1 MSSKSLIQSG
11 IVLIIAIIL
20 LVNYLI
26 FFNKNE
32 YLIKINEA
40 EIDNSVDNKILD
52 LKYNATDEDG
62 NSYIIES
69 NAGKVSEKEKNL
81 LILEK
86 VKGVIKIKNS
96 EDIIILSDFANY
108 NKTTLD
114 TYFYDNVRLTYDGHS
129 IDSNELFM
137 NYIDKNINIRN
148 DVRYKGLNNK
158 LYADIVE
165 IDLVTKFSKIY
176 MLDKQ
181 KKVKVELKENGSN

>member
-11 IVLIIAIIL
+11 IILLITIIL

-32 YLIKINEA
+32 DLVKINEA
-40 EIDNSVDNKILD
+40 EIDNKVDNKILD
-52 LKYNATDEDG
+52 LKYNAIDEDG
-62 NSYIIES
+62 NSYVIES
-69 NAGKVSEKEKNL
+69 AAGKVSEKEKNL

-86 VKGVIKIKNS
+86 VTGVIKIKNS

-137 NYIDKNINIRN
+137 NYIDKNINIKDN
-148 DVRYKGLNNK
+148 VRYKGLNNK

-181 KKVKVELKENGSN
+181 KKVKVELKQNGSN

>member
-11 IVLIIAIIL
+11 IILLITIIL

-32 YLIKINEA
+32 DSVKINEA
-40 EIDNSVDNKILD
+40 EIDNNVENKILE
-52 LKYNATDEDG
+52 LKYNALDADG

-69 NAGKVSEKEKNL
+69 NAGKVSDKEKNV
-81 LILEK
+81 LILEQ
-86 VKGVIKIKNS
+86 VTGIIKIQNS

-114 TYFYDNVRLTYDGHS
+114 TYFYDNVRLKYDGHS
-129 IDSNELFM
+129 IDSDELFM

-148 DVRYKGLNNK
+148 NVRYKGLNNK

-181 KKVKVELKENGSN
+181 KKVKVELKQNGSN

>member
-11 IVLIIAIIL
+11 IVLLITIIL

-32 YLIKINEA
+32 DSVKINEA
-40 EIDNSVDNKILD
+40 EIDNNVENKILE
-52 LKYNATDEDG
+52 LKYNALDADG

-69 NAGKVSEKEKNL
+69 NAGKVSDKEKNV
-81 LILEK
+81 LILEQ
-86 VKGVIKIKNS
+86 VTGIIKIQNS
-96 EDIIILSDFANY
+96 GDIIILSDFANY

-114 TYFYDNVRLTYDGHS
+114 TYFYDNVRLKYDGHS
-129 IDSNELFM
+129 IDSDELFM
-137 NYIDKNINIRN
+137 NYIDKNINIKN
-148 DVRYKGLNNK
+148 NVRYKGLNNK

-176 MLDKQ
+176 MLDNQ
-181 KKVKVELKENGSN
+181 KKVKVELKQNGSN

>member
-11 IVLIIAIIL
+11 IVLLISIIL

-26 FFNKNE
+26 FFSKNDDSV
-32 YLIKINEA
+32 KINEA
-40 EIDNSVDNKILD
+40 EIDNNVENKILE
-52 LKYNATDEDG
+52 LKYNALDADG

-69 NAGKVSEKEKNL
+69 NAGKVSDKEKNV
-81 LILEK
+81 LILEQ
-86 VKGVIKIKNS
+86 VTGIIKIQNS
-96 EDIIILSDFANY
+96 GDIIILSDFANY

-114 TYFYDNVRLTYDGHS
+114 TYFYDNVRLKYDGHL
-129 IDSNELFM
+129 IDSDELFM

-148 DVRYKGLNNK
+148 NVRYKGLNNK

-176 MLDKQ
+176 MLDNQ
-181 KKVKVELKENGSN
+181 KKVKVELKQNGSN

>member
-11 IVLIIAIIL
+11 IVLLISIIL

-32 YLIKINEA
+32 DLVKINEA
-40 EIDNSVDNKILD
+40 EIDNNVENKILE
-52 LKYNATDEDG
+52 LKYNALDADG

-69 NAGKVSEKEKNL
+69 NAGKVSDKEKNV
-81 LILEK
+81 LILEQ
-86 VKGVIKIKNS
+86 VTGIIKIQNS

-114 TYFYDNVRLTYDGHS
+114 TYFYDNVRLKYDGHS
-129 IDSNELFM
+129 IDSDELFM

-148 DVRYKGLNNK
+148 NVRYKGLNNK

-176 MLDKQ
+176 MLDNQ
-181 KKVKVELKENGSN
+181 KKVKVELKQNGSN

>member
-11 IVLIIAIIL
+11 IVLLISIIL

-26 FFNKNE
+26 FFSKNDDSV
-32 YLIKINEA
+32 KINEA
-40 EIDNSVDNKILD
+40 EIDNNVENKILE
-52 LKYNATDEDG
+52 LKYNALDTDG

-69 NAGKVSEKEKNL
+69 NAGKVSEKEKNV
-81 LILEK
+81 LILEQ
-86 VKGVIKIKNS
+86 VTGIIKIQNS
-96 EDIIILSDFANY
+96 GDIIILSDFANY

-114 TYFYDNVRLTYDGHS
+114 TYFYDNVRLKYDGHS
-129 IDSNELFM
+129 IDSDELFM
-137 NYIDKNINIRN
+137 NYVDKNINIRN
-148 DVRYKGLNNK
+148 NVHYKGLNNK

-181 KKVKVELKENGSN
+181 KKVKVELKQNGSN

>member
-11 IVLIIAIIL
+11 IVLVIAIIL
-20 LVNYLI
+20 FVNYLI

-32 YLIKINEA
+32 YLVKINEA
-40 EIDNSVDNKILD
+40 KIDNSVDNKILD
-52 LKYNATDEDG
+52 LKYNAIDEDG
-62 NSYIIES
+62 NSYVIES
-69 NAGKVSEKEKNL
+69 AAGKVSEKEKNL
-81 LILEK
+81 LILEN
-86 VKGVIKIKNS
+86 VTGVIKIKNS
-96 EDIIILSDFANY
+96 EDIIILADFANY

-129 IDSNELFM
+129 INSDELFM
-137 NYIDKNINIRN
+137 NYIDKNINIKN
-148 DVRYKGLNNK
+148 NVRYKGLNNK

-181 KKVKVELKENGSN
+181 KKVKVELKQNGSN

>member
-11 IVLIIAIIL
+11 IFLVILVIL
-20 LVNYLI
+20 LVIYSI

-32 YLIKINEA
+32 DLVKINEA
-40 EIDNSVDNKILD
+40 EIDNKVDNKILD
-52 LKYNATDEDG
+52 LKYNAIDEDG
-62 NSYIIES
+62 NSYVIES
-69 NAGKVSEKEKNL
+69 AAGKVSEKEKNL

-86 VKGVIKIKNS
+86 VTGVIKIKNS

-114 TYFYDNVRLTYDGHS
+114 TYFYDNVRLSYDGHS
-129 IDSNELFM
+129 INSDELFM
-137 NYIDKNINIRN
+137 NYIDKNINIKN
-148 DVRYKGLNNK
+148 NVRYKGLNNK

-176 MLDKQ
+176 MLDNQ
-181 KKVKVELKENGSN
+181 KKVKVELKQNGSN

>member
-11 IVLIIAIIL
+11 IVLIISLIFL
-20 LVNYLI
+20 LTYLI

-181 KKVKVELKENGSN
+181 KKVKVELKQNGSN

>member
-11 IVLIIAIIL
+11 IVLIISLIFLVTYL
-20 LVNYLI
+20 L

-32 YLIKINEA
+32 DLVKIKEA
-40 EIDNSVDNKILD
+40 EIDKKVDNKILD
-52 LKYNATDEDG
+52 LKYNAIDEDG
-62 NSYIIES
+62 NSYVIES
-69 NAGKVSEKEKNL
+69 AAGKVSEKEKNL

-86 VKGVIKIKNS
+86 VTGVIKIKNS

-137 NYIDKNINIRN
+137 NYIDKNINIKDN
-148 DVRYKGLNNK
+148 VRYKGLNNK

-176 MLDKQ
+176 MLDNQ
-181 KKVKVELKENGSN
+181 KKVKVELKQNGSN

>member
-11 IVLIIAIIL
+11 IILIISLIF
-20 LVNYLI
+20 LVTYFL

-32 YLIKINEA
+32 DLVKINEA
-40 EIDNSVDNKILD
+40 EIDNKVDNKILD
-52 LKYNATDEDG
+52 LKYNTIDEDG
-62 NSYIIES
+62 NSYVIES
-69 NAGKVSEKEKNL
+69 AAGKVSEKEKNL

-86 VKGVIKIKNS
+86 VTGVIKIKNS
-96 EDIIILSDFANY
+96 EDITILSDFANY

-137 NYIDKNINIRN
+137 NYIDKNISIKDN
-148 DVRYKGLNNK
+148 VRYKGLNNK

-181 KKVKVELKENGSN
+181 KKVKVELKQNGSN

>member
-11 IVLIIAIIL
+11 IVLIISLIFLVTYL
-20 LVNYLI
+20 L

-32 YLIKINEA
+32 DLVKINEA
-40 EIDNSVDNKILD
+40 EIDNKVDNKILD
-52 LKYNATDEDG
+52 LKYNAIDEDG
-62 NSYIIES
+62 NSYVIES
-69 NAGKVSEKEKNL
+69 AAGKVSEKEKNL

-86 VKGVIKIKNS
+86 VMGVIKIKNS

-137 NYIDKNINIRN
+137 NYIDKNINIKDN
-148 DVRYKGLNNK
+148 VRYKGLNNK

-181 KKVKVELKENGSN
+181 KKVKVELKQNGSN

>member
-11 IVLIIAIIL
+11 LVLVIL
-20 LVNYLI
+20 LIFVMIYFL

-32 YLIKINEA
+32 NLVKINEA
-40 EIDNSVDNKILD
+40 KIDNDVDNKILD
-52 LKYNATDEDG
+52 LKYNAIDEDG

-69 NAGKVSEKEKNL
+69 SAGKVSEKEKNL

-86 VKGVIKIKNS
+86 VTGIIKIKNS
-96 EDIIILSDFANY
+96 EDVIILSDFANY
-108 NKTTLD
+108 NKVTLD
-114 TYFYDNVRLTYDGHS
+114 TYFYDNVKLRYNGHS

-137 NYIDKNINIRN
+137 NYIDKNINIKN
-148 DVRYKGLNNK
+148 NVRYRGLNNK

-181 KKVKVELKENGSN
+181 KKVKVELKQNGSN

>member
-11 IVLIIAIIL
+11 IILIISLIF
-20 LVNYLI
+20 LVTYFL

-32 YLIKINEA
+32 DLVKINEA
-40 EIDNSVDNKILD
+40 EIDNKVDNKILD
-52 LKYNATDEDG
+52 LKYNAIDEDG
-62 NSYIIES
+62 NSYVIES
-69 NAGKVSEKEKNL
+69 AAGKVSEKEKNL

-86 VKGVIKIKNS
+86 VTGVIKIKNS

-137 NYIDKNINIRN
+137 NYIDKNINIKDN
-148 DVRYKGLNNK
+148 VRYKGLNNK

-176 MLDKQ
+176 MLDNQ
-181 KKVKVELKENGSN
+181 KKVKVELKQNGSN

>member
-11 IVLIIAIIL
+11 IVLIISLIFL
-20 LVNYLI
+20 LTYLL

-32 YLIKINEA
+32 DLVKINEA
-40 EIDNSVDNKILD
+40 EIDNKVDNKILD
-52 LKYNATDEDG
+52 LKYNAIDEDG
-62 NSYIIES
+62 NSYVIES
-69 NAGKVSEKEKNL
+69 AAGKVSEKEKNL

-86 VKGVIKIKNS
+86 VMGVIKIKNS

-137 NYIDKNINIRN
+137 NYIDKNINIKDN
-148 DVRYKGLNNK
+148 VRYIGLNNK

-181 KKVKVELKENGSN
+181 KKVKVELKQNGSN

>member
-11 IVLIIAIIL
+11 IVLLISIIL

-32 YLIKINEA
+32 DSVKINEA
-40 EIDNSVDNKILD
+40 EIDNNVENKILE
-52 LKYNATDEDG
+52 LKYNALDADG

-69 NAGKVSEKEKNL
+69 NAGKVSDKEKNV
-81 LILEK
+81 LILEQ
-86 VKGVIKIKNS
+86 VTGIIKIQNS
-96 EDIIILSDFANY
+96 GDIIILSDFANY

-114 TYFYDNVRLTYDGHS
+114 TYFYDNVRLKYDGHS
-129 IDSNELFM
+129 IDSDELFM
-137 NYIDKNINIRN
+137 NYVDKNINIRN
-148 DVRYKGLNNK
+148 NVHYKGLNNK

-176 MLDKQ
+176 MLDEQ
-181 KKVKVELKENGSN
+181 KKVKVELKQNGSN

>member
-1 MSSKSLIQSG
+1 ML
-11 IVLIIAIIL
+11 IL
-20 LVNYLI
+20 LAIYFL
-26 FFNKNE
+26 FFKNSE
-32 YLIKINEA
+32 NLVKINEA
-40 EIDNSVDNKILD
+40 NIDNNIDNKILE
-52 LKYNATDEDG
+52 LKYNAVDVDG

-69 NAGKVSEKEKNL
+69 NAGKVSDKDKNV

-86 VKGVIKIKNS
+86 VTGIIKIQNS

-114 TYFYDNVRLTYDGHS
+114 TYFYDNVRLKYDGHS
-129 IDSNELFM
+129 IDSDELFK
-137 NYIDKNINIRN
+137 NYIDKIINIRN
-148 DVRYKGLNNK
+148 NVLYKVLNNK

-181 KKVKVELKENGSN
+181 KKVKVELKQNGSN

>member
-11 IVLIIAIIL
+11 IVLIISLIFLVTYL
-20 LVNYLI
+20 L

-32 YLIKINEA
+32 DLVKINEA
-40 EIDNSVDNKILD
+40 EIDNKVDNKILD
-52 LKYNATDEDG
+52 LKYNAIDEDG
-62 NSYIIES
+62 NSYVIES
-69 NAGKVSEKEKNL
+69 AAGKVSEKEKNL

-86 VKGVIKIKNS
+86 VTGVIKIKNS

-137 NYIDKNINIRN
+137 NYIDKNINIKN
-148 DVRYKGLNNK
+148 NVRYKGLNNK

-176 MLDKQ
+176 MLDNQ
-181 KKVKVELKENGSN
+181 KKVKVELKQNGSN

>member
-11 IVLIIAIIL
+11 LVLVIL
-20 LVNYLI
+20 LIFVMIYFL

-32 YLIKINEA
+32 NLVKINEGK
-40 EIDNSVDNKILD
+40 IDNDVDNKILD
-52 LKYNATDEDG
+52 LKYNAIDEDG

-69 NAGKVSEKEKNL
+69 SAGKVSEKEKNL

-86 VKGVIKIKNS
+86 VRGIIKIKNS
-96 EDIIILSDFANY
+96 EDVIILSDFANY
-108 NKTTLD
+108 NKVTLD
-114 TYFYDNVRLTYDGHS
+114 TYFYDNVRLRYNGHS

-137 NYIDKNINIRN
+137 NYIDKNINIKN
-148 DVRYKGLNNK
+148 NVRYRGLNNK

-181 KKVKVELKENGSN
+181 KKVKVELKQNGSN

>member
-11 IVLIIAIIL
+11 IVLLISIIL

-26 FFNKNE
+26 FFSKNDDSV
-32 YLIKINEA
+32 KINEA
-40 EIDNSVDNKILD
+40 EIDNNVENKILE
-52 LKYNATDEDG
+52 LKYNALDADG

-69 NAGKVSEKEKNL
+69 NAGKVSDKEKNV
-81 LILEK
+81 LILEQ
-86 VKGVIKIKNS
+86 VTGIIKIQNS

-114 TYFYDNVRLTYDGHS
+114 TYFYDNVRLKYDGHS
-129 IDSNELFM
+129 IDSDELFM

-148 DVRYKGLNNK
+148 NVRYKGLNNK

-181 KKVKVELKENGSN
+181 KKVKVELKQNGSN

>member
-1 MSSKSLIQSG
+1 MSYKSLIQSG
-11 IVLIIAIIL
+11 IVLVIMLIL
-20 LVNYLI
+20 LAIYFL
-26 FFNKNE
+26 FFKKSEN
-32 YLIKINEA
+32 LIKINEA
-40 EIDNSVDNKILD
+40 KIDNNIDNKILE
-52 LKYNATDEDG
+52 LKYNAVDVDG

-69 NAGKVSEKEKNL
+69 NAGKVSDKEKNV

-86 VKGVIKIKNS
+86 VTGIIKIQNS

-114 TYFYDNVRLTYDGHS
+114 TYFYDNVRLKYDGHS
-129 IDSNELFM
+129 IDSDELFM

-148 DVRYKGLNNK
+148 NVRYKGLNNK

-181 KKVKVELKENGSN
+181 KKVKVELKQNGSN

>member
-11 IVLIIAIIL
+11 IFFVILVIL
-20 LVNYLI
+20 LVIYLI

-32 YLIKINEA
+32 ELVKINDA
-40 EIDNSVDNKILD
+40 EIDNKVDNKILD
-52 LKYNATDEDG
+52 LKYNAIDEDG

-69 NAGKVSEKEKNL
+69 NAGKVSEKEKNI

-86 VKGVIKIKNS
+86 VRGVIKIKNS

-176 MLDKQ
+176 MLDNQ
-181 KKVKVELKENGSN
+181 KKVKVELKQNGSN

>member
-1 MSSKSLIQSG
+1 MSPKSLIQSG
-11 IVLIIAIIL
+11 IVLVITIIL
-20 LVNYLI
+20 LANYLI
-26 FFNKNE
+26 FFKKNDN
-32 YLIKINEA
+32 LVKINKA
-40 EIDNSVDNKILD
+40 EIDNKVDNKILD
-52 LKYNATDEDG
+52 LKYNAIDEDG
-62 NSYIIES
+62 NSYVIES
-69 NAGKVSEKEKNL
+69 AAGKVSEKEKNL

-86 VKGVIKIKNS
+86 VTGVIKIKNS

-137 NYIDKNINIRN
+137 NYIDKNINIKN
-148 DVRYKGLNNK
+148 NVRYKGLNNK

-176 MLDKQ
+176 MLDNQ
-181 KKVKVELKENGSN
+181 KKVKVELKQNGSN

>member
-11 IVLIIAIIL
+11 IVLIISLIFL
-20 LVNYLI
+20 LTYLL

-32 YLIKINEA
+32 DLVKINEA
-40 EIDNSVDNKILD
+40 EIDNKVDNKILD
-52 LKYNATDEDG
+52 LKYNAIDEDG
-62 NSYIIES
+62 NSYVIES
-69 NAGKVSEKEKNL
+69 AAGKVSEKEKNL

-86 VKGVIKIKNS
+86 VTGVIKIKNS

-137 NYIDKNINIRN
+137 NYIDKNINIKDN
-148 DVRYKGLNNK
+148 VRYIGLNNK

-181 KKVKVELKENGSN
+181 KKVKVELKQNGSN

>member
-11 IVLIIAIIL
+11 IVLIIS
-20 LVNYLI
+20 LI
-26 FFNKNE
+26 FLVT
-32 YLIKINEA
+32 YLLFFIIFEDLVKINEA
-40 EIDNSVDNKILD
+40 EIDNKVDNKILD
-52 LKYNATDEDG
+52 LKYNAIDEDG
-62 NSYIIES
+62 NSYVIES
-69 NAGKVSEKEKNL
+69 AAGKVSEKEKNL

-86 VKGVIKIKNS
+86 VTGVIKIKNS

-137 NYIDKNINIRN
+137 NYIDKNINIKDN
-148 DVRYKGLNNK
+148 VRYKGLNNK

-181 KKVKVELKENGSN
+181 KKVKVELKQNGSN

>member
-11 IVLIIAIIL
+11 IVLIISLIFLVTYL
-20 LVNYLI
+20 L

-32 YLIKINEA
+32 DLVKINEA
-40 EIDNSVDNKILD
+40 EIDNKVDNKILD
-52 LKYNATDEDG
+52 LKYNAIDEDG
-62 NSYIIES
+62 NSYVIES
-69 NAGKVSEKEKNL
+69 AAGKVSEKEKNL

-86 VKGVIKIKNS
+86 VTGVIKIKNS

-137 NYIDKNINIRN
+137 NYIDKNINIKDN
-148 DVRYKGLNNK
+148 VRYKGLNNK

-181 KKVKVELKENGSN
+181 KKVKVELKQNGSN